1 MYYSGLSLIFMNYLK
16 PYRHCLHYRWNM
28 DVVKIGMLGIAGV
41 LLAIPLKKVKS
52 EYSMMIGTGVCLMVF
67 LFLMTKIQVVLLF
80 VERLEA
86 LAVIDSSYIA
96 VILKMIGIAYVAEF
110 AIDVCKDA
118 GYSAIGSQIE
128 TFAKISILVVS
139 LPILLTFLE
148 TMGDIL

>member
-1 MYYSGLSLIFMNYLK
+1 
-16 PYRHCLHYRWNM
+16 M

-41 LLAIPLKKVKS
+41 LLAIPLKKEKS
-52 EYSMMIGTGVCLMVF
+52 EYSMMIGMGVCLMVF